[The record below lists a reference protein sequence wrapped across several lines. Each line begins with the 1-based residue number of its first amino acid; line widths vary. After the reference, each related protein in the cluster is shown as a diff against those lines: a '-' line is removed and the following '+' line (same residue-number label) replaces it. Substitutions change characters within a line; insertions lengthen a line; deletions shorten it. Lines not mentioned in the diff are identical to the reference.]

1 MATVF
6 AEEEP
11 MSEELRQDRARR
23 ALRVAVVAGFMGDS
37 RSAQESCLG
46 LCNACRE
53 GIPLKS
59 LLIGENVPPTLL
71 AMVLP
76 NDSRA
81 QQTEAP
87 PTRVLQHR
95 RVLQVEWN
103 YTDVQDVAGVGGFDV
118 SEVQWP
124 EGTKEILLL
133 QFKQTVEH
141 VTWPVSLE
149 RLSFAILGPAR
160 MARNATR
167 FDPWPMRS
175 FFDHPLHNA
184 TFPSGLREIFLGE
197 TFSQPLDTV
206 AWPHGLE
213 RMSLPG
219 FDENNLDDV
228 KWPPA
233 LKHLEFMPPKQIR
246 LRKNPNTCAEELDFD
261 MTGFN
266 CPFFKL
272 PMSLETL
279 WLSDAFAQCLEIDP
293 WPPGLVTMGL
303 GKGFDSFFTNRI
315 SWPSSVRNIY
325 TVHEINRPPQGC
337 VVTTVKDYDTDSHSF
352 EHEPEDGWVY
362 GDMSDEIS
370 CDDVYEDDDCPFTG
384 FAADTD
390 HGDY

>member
-1 MATVF
+1 
-6 AEEEP
+6 
-11 MSEELRQDRARR
+11 MSEELRQDRAQR

-37 RSAQESCLG
+37 RGVEESCLG

-59 LLIGENVPPTLL
+59 LLIGEDVPPTLL

-103 YTDVQDVAGVGGFDV
+103 FTDVEDVSGVGDFDM

-133 QFKQTVEH
+133 QFKRTVEH
-141 VTWPVSLE
+141 IVWPAGLD
-149 RLSFAILGPAR
+149 RLSFSILGPAR
-160 MARNATR
+160 LARNATR
-167 FDPWPMRS
+167 FRPWPMVS
-175 FFDHPLHNA
+175 FFNHPLDNV

-197 TFSQPLDTV
+197 AFTQSLVTV

-213 RMSLPG
+213 RLSLPG
-219 FDENNLDDV
+219 FDDTNLDDV

-246 LRKNPNTCAEELDFD
+246 LRKNPNARAEELNFD
-261 MTGFN
+261 MNGLN

-303 GKGFDSFFTNRI
+303 GKGFDSFFTNEI
-315 SWPSSVRNIY
+315 SWPSSVRYIY
-325 TVHEINRPPQGC
+325 TVHEISSPPPDC

-352 EHEPEDGWVY
+352 ENEPEDVWVY
-362 GDMSDEIS
+362 GDMSSES
-370 CDDVYEDDDCPFTG
+370 SGNDVYEDDDCPFTG
-384 FAADTD
+384 FAADSD
-390 HGDY
+390 QGGY